1 MDQAHLQV
9 LHFPNGRW
17 RVESSASL
25 YQPLVSNWQCLYL
38 LHREREI
45 TWLMIS
51 VMTYIF
57 MEGEGGK
64 LTSDRETRETP
75 CLSSSGKKDVITE
88 NQPWPY
94 VRACKAATQQ
104 GRKLL
109 WVTVTENKSACNMN
123 SAVIGVI
130 YG

>member
-1 MDQAHLQV
+1 
-9 LHFPNGRW
+9 
-17 RVESSASL
+17 
-25 YQPLVSNWQCLYL
+25 
-38 LHREREI
+38 
-45 TWLMIS
+45 
-51 VMTYIF
+51 MTYIF
-57 MEGEGGK
+57 MEEEGGK
-64 LTSDRETRETP
+64 LTSDRETREIS

-123 SAVIGVI
+123 SAVIEVI